1 MVRKQPLSQHLPSQ
15 ALPWLSLLLPSAHV
29 IGSQDLRVDLR
40 DFQGQTS
47 YAKYS
52 SFQVS
57 GEQEKYKLTLGQFL
71 GGTAGKSRGKLEA
84 VVMGGAWKG
93 ACKLPLPIWDG
104 LRLDPEG
111 EWV

>member
-52 SFQVS
+52 SFRVS

-84 VVMGGAWKG
+84 VVMGGALKG
-93 ACKLPLPIWDG
+93 ACKLPLPI
-104 LRLDPEG
+104 
-111 EWV
+111 